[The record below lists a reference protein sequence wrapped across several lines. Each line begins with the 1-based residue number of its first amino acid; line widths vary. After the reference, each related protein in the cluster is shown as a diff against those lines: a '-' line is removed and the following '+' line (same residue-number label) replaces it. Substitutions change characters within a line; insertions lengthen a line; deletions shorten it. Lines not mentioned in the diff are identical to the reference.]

1 MLMFGV
7 KTANNMEA
15 AQRKTAI
22 TFGLKEEKMK
32 LESHSNK

>member
-7 KTANNMEA
+7 KTANNMEV
-15 AQRKTAI
+15 AQRNTAI

-32 LESHSNK
+32 L